1 MKAFAGVPKQSPERG
16 ATALATPE
24 DVAHVD
30 LTGAAFTIVPPAG
43 AEFVVFAATGDFAV
57 EWADATVAVF
67 PSANAAPGVRPEFNP
82 AVRWIGD
89 RFNAD
94 VFPGGPGFS
103 VIGDGVTG
111 ILTASF
117 YSH

>member
-24 DVAHVD
+24 DVAHVN
-30 LTGAAFTIVPPAG
+30 LTGAAFEIVPPAG
-43 AEFVVFAATGDFAV
+43 AEMVVFAATGDFAV

-67 PSANAAPGVRPEFNP
+67 PTANAASGVRPELNP
-82 AVRWIGD
+82 AARYVGD

-94 VFPGGPGFS
+94 NFPGGPGFS
-103 VIGDGVTG
+103 VIGGGTGV
-111 ILTASF
+111 LTASF
-117 YSH
+117 YYH